1 MTATWT
7 VLASGSA
14 GNASLLTFNHNGLLV
29 DLGLGPRQFD
39 SRLAEIGSNWECV
52 RAVVLT
58 HTHSDHWN
66 GPSLARLA
74 ERRIPFYCHADHL
87 RPLRHGCRQF
97 QGVQF
102 AGLVKTYSPGRPFAP
117 IPGVRCRA
125 FELNHDGG
133 PTFGFRLEED
143 VELAPSWAVGYAAD
157 LGSWD
162 RHVAA
167 ALADIDILA
176 LEFNHDV
183 DLQRASGRA
192 RWLVNRVLGEFG
204 HLSND
209 QAARLF
215 EECVQLSPA
224 GRLRHLI
231 QLHLSGECNRPSLA
245 AAAACEVIARL
256 GLDVELHTAE
266 QHNPGRTI
274 SFARQIPQPAFRD
287 ARRLWLEPPVNSKV
301 DCVETE

>member
-7 VLASGSA
+7 VLASGSS
-14 GNASLLTFNHNGLLV
+14 GNACLLQVDRAGLLV

-39 SRLAEIGSNWECV
+39 SRLDKIDCHWDHV

-74 ERRIPFYCHADHL
+74 ERRVPFYCHAEHL
-87 RPLRHGCRQF
+87 RPLQLGCRNF
-97 QGVQF
+97 QDVQF
-102 AGLVKTYSPGRPFAP
+102 AGLVKTYATGRPFTP
-117 IPGVRCRA
+117 VTGIRCQA
-125 FELNHDGG
+125 IELKHDGG
-133 PTFGFRLEED
+133 PTFGFRFED
-143 VELAPSWAVGYAAD
+143 DVAFPRWAVGYAAD

-162 RHVAA
+162 SHLAA
-167 ALADIDILA
+167 ALADVDILA

-183 DLQRASGRA
+183 ALQLASGRA
-192 RWLVNRVLGEFG
+192 RWLVNRVLSDFG

-209 QAARLF
+209 QAAGLF
-215 EECVQLSPA
+215 TECVRLSPT

-245 AAAACEVIARL
+245 AAAATEVITRL
-256 GLDVELHTAE
+256 GLDVELHTAQ
-266 QHNPGRTI
+266 QHHPTRTI
-274 SFARQIPQPAFRD
+274 SLSRQPQF
-287 ARRLWLEPPVNSKV
+287 S
-301 DCVETE
+301 